1 MEFRQN
7 VLLVTQTRKGMA
19 DVTSS
24 GQVAE
29 MVKCS
34 RPSQTDVIFVAM
46 DAFAE
51 KVYVEDLIAERMR
64 LPSRIPVCLI

>member
-1 MEFRQN
+1 
-7 VLLVTQTRKGMA
+7 MA
-19 DVTSS
+19 CVTSS

-51 KVYVEDLIAERMR
+51 KVYVEDLIANKNVTAKSY
-64 LPSRIPVCLI
+64 LCVLDLTFFVFLSLFASKLS